1 MERAPCRRLVLSNM
15 PQPRILLVCG
25 YTATLASFLV
35 VEKRVAPEID
45 SLDDAIRR
53 NFKVCAHISHKQTL
67 IAGGM
72 DEANVIVIG
81 SRSQVLEEVRLGSL
95 CDVGAMSSE
104 DFEAAQALNRGS

>member
-1 MERAPCRRLVLSNM
+1 MR
-15 PQPRILLVCG
+15 QPRILLVCG

-35 VEKRVAPEID
+35 LVVEKRVVPEID

-81 SRSQVLEEVRLGSL
+81 SRSQVLEEIHLGTL

-104 DFEAAQALNRGS
+104 DFEAAQAANRGS